1 MKNVLNCYIIIKK
14 LNHSYYVKKPPECVI
29 NNASQTSS
37 QQEHNMN
44 RSPNNSNS
52 IKSVDVVNQWT
63 PVANYAPEFID
74 TNLDMPDEMIDP
86 EFFNSIID
94 CNTQQNFIEDILL
107 ANMVTNSGVHNRWGC
122 RIPVKSNWNVNLF
135 DSLLS
140 EYHDRE
146 ILEFL
151 RYGFPI
157 SWEGKDY
164 PVPANTNHL
173 GATRFPEHIDRYLNK
188 EINLGATIGPFR
200 IPPFFGRIG
209 VSPLSSRPKKDSDR
223 RRIILDLS
231 YPFGNS
237 VNDGI
242 SEFTYCGQ
250 EIRLTYPTIDTLAKR
265 IMSLGPCSMYKRDLA
280 RYFRQVPICPLDYS
294 LIGMHW
300 KGMLYFDKMM
310 PMGLRSAAYVCQ
322 CITNAIV
329 FVHREMGFWSI
340 NYLDDFGSA
349 EKDEVIWDSYH
360 TLGKLLEQ
368 LGVKESIEKAVPPC
382 TKMEFLGTLV
392 DSKNMVLS
400 VAPV

>member
-1 MKNVLNCYIIIKK
+1 MNY
-14 LNHSYYVKKPPECVI
+14 SYYVKKTPECVI
-29 NNASQTSS
+29 NNASQTSL
-37 QQEHNMN
+37 QQEHDMN

-52 IKSVDVVNQWT
+52 IKS
-63 PVANYAPEFID
+63 EFID

-94 CNTQQNFIEDILL
+94 CNTQQNFIEGILL
-107 ANMVTNSGVHNRWGC
+107 ANMVMNSGVHNRWGC

-173 GATRFPEHIDRYLNK
+173 GATRFPEHIDRYLNE

-223 RRIILDLS
+223 RIILDLS
-231 YPFGNS
+231 YLFGNS
-237 VNDGI
+237 VNDGNSQI
-242 SEFTYCGQ
+242 HILWAG
-250 EIRLTYPTIDTLAKR
+250 DKA
-265 IMSLGPCSMYKRDLA
+265 DL
-280 RYFRQVPICPLDYS
+280 P
-294 LIGMHW
+294 
-300 KGMLYFDKMM
+300 
-310 PMGLRSAAYVCQ
+310 
-322 CITNAIV
+322 N
-329 FVHREMGFWSI
+329 
-340 NYLDDFGSA
+340 N
-349 EKDEVIWDSYH
+349 
-360 TLGKLLEQ
+360 
-368 LGVKESIEKAVPPC
+368 
-382 TKMEFLGTLV
+382 
-392 DSKNMVLS
+392 
-400 VAPV
+400 